1 MEEINKVKSE
11 QCLIVIILSKHI
23 GSRDV
28 QHATRDLLRAG
39 LNKGNAGEK

>member
-1 MEEINKVKSE
+1 MEENIKFKFE
-11 QCLIVIILSKHI
+11 QCLIVVISSKHI

-39 LNKGNAGEK
+39 LNKGDAGKK